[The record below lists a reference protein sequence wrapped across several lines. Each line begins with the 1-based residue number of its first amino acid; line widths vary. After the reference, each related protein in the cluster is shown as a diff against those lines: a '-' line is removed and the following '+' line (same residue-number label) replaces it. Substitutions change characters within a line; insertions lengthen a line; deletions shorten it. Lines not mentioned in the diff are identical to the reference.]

1 MPMQVLIHCPGRFL
15 NIVDFAKERDC
26 LDSLF
31 QCVRELEGVC
41 KDSSL
46 ELPQCHLYECDKLND
61 FAFSI
66 ELERSGTPRTE
77 VWHRGRIQ
85 FVEERNAWEV
95 AS

>member
-1 MPMQVLIHCPGRFL
+1 MQVLIHCPGHFL
-15 NIVDFAKERDC
+15 NVIDFAKEKDC

-31 QCVRELEGVC
+31 ASVRDIEAVC
-41 KDSSL
+41 ADSSV
-46 ELPQCHLYECDKLND
+46 EDPQCHLYECDKLYD

-66 ELERSGTPRTE
+66 ELERSGTPRNE

-85 FVEERNAWEV
+85 FVEEKNRWEV

>member
-1 MPMQVLIHCPGRFL
+1 MQVFVHCPGHFL
-15 NIVDFAKERDC
+15 NVIDFAKEKDC

-31 QCVRELEGVC
+31 ESVRDIERVC
-41 KDSSL
+41 LNSSL
-46 ELPQCHLYECDKLND
+46 EDPQCHIYECDMLHD

-77 VWHRGRIQ
+77 VWHRGRIR
-85 FVEERNAWEV
+85 FEEERNRWEV

>member
-1 MPMQVLIHCPGRFL
+1 MQVLVHCPGRFL
-15 NIVDFAKERDC
+15 NVVDFAKGRNC

-31 QCVRELEGVC
+31 ESIRDIEKVCV
-41 KDSSL
+41 DSSL
-46 ELPQCHLYECDKLND
+46 EEPQCHLYECDSLND

-66 ELERSGTPRTE
+66 ELERSGTPVNE

-85 FVEERNAWEV
+85 FVEERNRWEV